1 MGSIESYLTQAG
13 KRYKVRF
20 RKPDHTQGAKRGFTT
35 KRDAE
40 LFLAKV
46 EVSKATGDF
55 VDATKA
61 RITIAELAPRWLA
74 TKKAHLKISS
84 YLPIEQGWRLR
95 VEKRWGKVAVGR
107 VEHSA
112 VQAWIDELTTS
123 GLSASVV
130 LRDYGTLIGILDL
143 AVQDRRIPH
152 HRARGVKLP
161 KKGAKPRRYLSHRQ
175 VALLA
180 ESARASKSR
189 EDGAGEVGAIVVQF
203 LAYTGVRWAEMT
215 GLRARAVNFD
225 TRRFVIEENAVQIG
239 RSIHVGTPKN
249 SETRSAPIPP
259 FLLDALR
266 TMTKEKAHDD
276 LVFGDGVNHLK
287 SPNVYHG
294 WFAKAVETARAA
306 DPSFPKITFHD
317 LRHTA
322 ASLAISAGAN
332 VKALQRMLG
341 HNSAAMTLDTYA
353 DLFEDDLD
361 AVAVAL
367 DRARENSLASNPRPL
382 ELGQ

>member
-1 MGSIESYLTQAG
+1 MGSIESYQVAAG
-13 KRYKVRF
+13 KRYKVRY
-20 RKPDHTQGAKRGFTT
+20 RKPDHSQGAKRGFTT

-55 VDATKA
+55 VDATKS
-61 RITIAELAPRWLA
+61 RVTIAELAPRWLA

-95 VEKRWGKVAVGR
+95 VEPQWGKVAIGR
-107 VEHSA
+107 VDHSA
-112 VQAWIDELTTS
+112 VQTWINGMTTS
-123 GLSASVV
+123 GSSASVV

-143 AVQDRRIPH
+143 AVKDRLIPH
-152 HRARGVKLP
+152 HRARGVTLP
-161 KKGAKPRRYLSHRQ
+161 EKGSKPRRYLSHQQ
-175 VALLA
+175 VELLA
-180 ESARASKSR
+180 DQARASKSR
-189 EDGAGEVGAIVVQF
+189 EDGAGEVGALVVQF
-203 LAYTGVRWAEMT
+203 LAYTGSRWAEMT
-215 GLRARAVNFD
+215 GLRVRAINFA
-225 TRRFVIEENAVQIG
+225 TGRFSIEENAVQIA
-239 RSIHVGTPKN
+239 RKIHIGTPKN
-249 SETRSAPIPP
+249 SETRSVPIPR
-259 FLLDALR
+259 FLLDELR
-266 TMTKEKAHDD
+266 VTTTKKPHDA

-294 WFAKAVETARAA
+294 WFGKAVKDAQLI
-306 DPSFPKITFHD
+306 DPTFPTVTFHD

-341 HNSAAMTLDTYA
+341 HKSAAMTLDTYA

-367 DRARENSLASNPRPL
+367 DQARADSLVSKPRP
-382 ELGQ
+382 EADEQ